1 MLEHKQSSAR
11 EGETS
16 SGIVG
21 PAPHPL
27 QRRHLQSRQGW
38 PQPCGVLPCLFSMGR
53 HQGIIPVHFQ
63 REDSMHLFWSLTELC
78 LHAFDY
84 DTQVCFVPLSLKKF
98 KVRIFN
104 FYSCVLKVIY
114 LLRSILNLWEGFWSK
129 REKITELIFLL
140 FILFIALWTLFMFIP
155 I

>member
-1 MLEHKQSSAR
+1 MPLIMIHKF
-11 EGETS
+11 
-16 SGIVG
+16 
-21 PAPHPL
+21 
-27 QRRHLQSRQGW
+27 
-38 PQPCGVLPCLFSMGR
+38 VL
-53 HQGIIPVHFQ
+53 
-63 REDSMHLFWSLTELC
+63 
-78 LHAFDY
+78 Y
-84 DTQVCFVPLSLKKF
+84 KF

-140 FILFIALWTLFMFIP
+140 FVLFIALWTLFMFIP

>member
-1 MLEHKQSSAR
+1 MPLIMIHKF
-11 EGETS
+11 
-16 SGIVG
+16 
-21 PAPHPL
+21 
-27 QRRHLQSRQGW
+27 
-38 PQPCGVLPCLFSMGR
+38 VL
-53 HQGIIPVHFQ
+53 
-63 REDSMHLFWSLTELC
+63 
-78 LHAFDY
+78 Y
-84 DTQVCFVPLSLKKF
+84 KF